1 VDDEA
6 LYLPDGDGYV
16 GTILTQGGWHPEHQH
31 GGPVQGLL
39 ARHVEAVPTLTAM
52 QVTRLTYD
60 MVRPVPI
67 GPRLDIATRVLR
79 EGKKIQLVEAI
90 LRVGDVEHVRCVA
103 LRLRVEDVR
112 GGRALPAASTTTDA
126 PLPGPETFEPVYRD
140 LPHSPGFLRAMDMV
154 RFPVPGA
161 PEGVFGSWIHL
172 TMPLLAGEETSA
184 LSRLSVA
191 GDFTNTIGVLV
202 DHTAFSTIN
211 ADVNVHVLRPP
222 VGEWV
227 AVVGDT
233 RFSHATGLGISVAEL
248 HDVDGVCAVGTTS
261 QLLQLR

>member
-1 VDDEA
+1 MSDA

-16 GTILTQGGWHPEHQH
+16 GTILTQGGWHPDHQH
-31 GGPVQGLL
+31 GGPVQGLI
-39 ARHVEAVPTLTAM
+39 ARRVEAVPTLAAM
-52 QVTRLTYD
+52 QVTRLTFD
-60 MVRPVPI
+60 MIRPVPI
-67 GPRLDIATRVLR
+67 GPRLDIATRVVR

-90 LRVGDVEHVRCVA
+90 LRVGDVEHVRATV

-112 GGRALPAASTTTDA
+112 GGRALPTSTTADA
-126 PLPGPETFEPVYRD
+126 PLPGPDRFEPVYRD
-140 LPHSPGFLRAMDMV
+140 LPHQPAFLRAIDMV

-161 PEGVFGSWIHL
+161 AEGVFGYWVHL
-172 TMPLLAGEETSA
+172 TAPLVAGEETSA
-184 LSRLSVA
+184 LSRLCVA

-211 ADVNVHVLRPP
+211 ADVNVQVLRPP

-233 RFSHATGLGISVAEL
+233 RFNDTTGLGISVAEL
-248 HDVDGVCAVGTTS
+248 HDLDGVCAIGTTS
-261 QLLQLR
+261 QLVQLR